1 MEHCYL
7 VWTGAPNFYLDML
20 DELPKL
26 IFPTF
31 AVPLESSGLI
41 FTI

>member
-1 MEHCYL
+1 MEYCYL
-7 VWTGAPNFYLDML
+7 VWTGATNFYLDML
-20 DELPKL
+20 DELLKL

-31 AVPLESSGLI
+31 TVTLESSGLI